1 MKAACLAGSNLREI
15 SLGLRCSIPS
25 RCNSMIRPDRPWY
38 SMPNSC
44 ADKGANLACGP
55 GQYLADPGLHPLLLC
70 VGQATSSTVVTEVR
84 QAFDAPSWYSRY
96 HVRIVSSSSSSTLAT
111 ASQLI
116 PSSSSTSA
124 LARRASRC
132 GADPSRANSI
142 RSCRD
147 SLSRNPLRIM
157 KPAESGEN
165 DSASGFF
172 GYPRNLNITERTV
185 EIFHRGQRVAA
196 HVRRYG
202 GPRHGT
208 ILDHMPSAHRRYA
221 EWSPERFQRQ
231 ARDIG
236 PNTEAQQGF
245 AH

>member
-1 MKAACLAGSNLREI
+1 MIVLRAFSHHLQHPGVAGLQIDRAVDVQPISPAGLRDRDRHPPFGAQQPTGRAACVGYTASANITASSAVSWFISSSERLMKAACLAGSNLREI

-142 RSCRD
+142 RSCR
-147 SLSRNPLRIM
+147 
-157 KPAESGEN
+157 
-165 DSASGFF
+165 
-172 GYPRNLNITERTV
+172 
-185 EIFHRGQRVAA
+185 
-196 HVRRYG
+196 
-202 GPRHGT
+202 
-208 ILDHMPSAHRRYA
+208 
-221 EWSPERFQRQ
+221 
-231 ARDIG
+231 
-236 PNTEAQQGF
+236 
-245 AH
+245 